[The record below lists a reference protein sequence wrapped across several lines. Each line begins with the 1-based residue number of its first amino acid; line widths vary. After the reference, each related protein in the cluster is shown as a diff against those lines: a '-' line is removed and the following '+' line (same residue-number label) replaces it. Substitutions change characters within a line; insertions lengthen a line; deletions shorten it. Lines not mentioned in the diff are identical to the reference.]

1 MEIFMDICVYT
12 SLYTHIYFLALSA
25 IAHSAHRS
33 QFLISSQEKSK
44 LFGEMTDSRTEAEN
58 MQDEPRA
65 PRNVRK

>member
-1 MEIFMDICVYT
+1 MDICVYT

-44 LFGEMTDSRTEAEN
+44 LFREMTDSRTEAGN
-58 MQDEPRA
+58 VQD
-65 PRNVRK
+65 